1 MNQPIS
7 QINSH
12 SHRFVSHTHRLPDPR
27 VLTVKEF
34 HNAIGGAIGLN
45 SLYELARCGR
55 LKTIRIGRKLL
66 VLASEVDN
74 FFLREAG
81 VN

>member
-1 MNQPIS
+1 MHNHQNENAYS
-7 QINSH
+7 S
-12 SHRFVSHTHRLPDPR
+12 FLPPPPSSSSPR
-27 VLTVKEF
+27 VLTIKQF
-34 HNAIGGAIGLN
+34 HAAIDGAIGLN

-55 LKTIRIGRKLL
+55 LKTVRVGRKLL

>member
-1 MNQPIS
+1 MENHHIETSYSP
-7 QINSH
+7 
-12 SHRFVSHTHRLPDPR
+12 FLPPPPSGPSPR
-27 VLTVKEF
+27 VLTIKQF
-34 HNAIGGAIGLN
+34 HAAIDGAIGLN

-55 LKTIRIGRKLL
+55 LKTVRIGRKLL

-74 FFLREAG
+74 FFLREAE

>member
-1 MNQPIS
+1 M
-7 QINSH
+7 NSH
-12 SHRFVSHTHRLPDPR
+12 AYENAYASLLPPQPSGLSPR
-27 VLTVKEF
+27 VLTIKQF
-34 HNAIGGAIGLN
+34 HAAIEGAIGLN

-55 LKTIRIGRKLL
+55 LKTVRIGRKLL

-74 FFLREAG
+74 FFLREAE